1 MAKPE
6 HSKYTSISTTL
17 TPPNDIAQAHCNR
30 YTTCYYKDLDMR
42 VIRAPSIGWAHEQV
56 IKMILEKGWVLTT
69 EDAEAT
75 VEFEEIA
82 MQIDTPLAEP
92 MVSPHSRFQQRF
104 VEQYAKDLL
113 NGSKASFEYDYHGRL
128 FDWGERLAA
137 NGQPVHID
145 QIAYIVGK
153 LRSSPVSRRAIA
165 ITWNPVI
172 DEKLDDCPCL
182 QLIQCVLRDGK
193 LDMRV
198 IFRSNDMLTAAG
210 ANMYALV
217 QLQKS
222 IADQLGVPCGTY
234 THISLVPHI
243 YFIRDVHDIEPFC
256 GKGKL
261 IEPVKEVCRACQRCD
276 RAKTV

>member
-1 MAKPE
+1 
-6 HSKYTSISTTL
+6 
-17 TPPNDIAQAHCNR
+17 
-30 YTTCYYKDLDMR
+30 MR
-42 VIRAPSIGWAHEQV
+42 IIRAPSIGRAHELV
-56 IKMILEKGWVLTT
+56 IRMILEKGWIINT

-82 MQIDTPLAEP
+82 MQVDTPLAEP

-113 NGSKASFEYDYHGRL
+113 LGSHASFEYDYHGRL
-128 FDWGERLAA
+128 FDWGERLSVDR
-137 NGQPVHID
+137 QPVHID
-145 QIAYIVGK
+145 QIAYITEK
-153 LRSSPVSRRAIA
+153 LKSSPETRRAIA

-182 QLIQCVLRDGK
+182 QLVQCVVRDKK
-193 LDMRV
+193 LHMRV
-198 IFRSNDMLTAAG
+198 VFRSNDMLTAAG

-217 QLQKS
+217 QMQKS
-222 IADQLGVPCGTY
+222 IADALGVPCGTY

-243 YFIRDVHDIEPFC
+243 YYIRDIHDIEPFC
-256 GKGKL
+256 GKGEF
-261 IEPVKEVCRACQRCD
+261 IQPVKEVCRACQRCG